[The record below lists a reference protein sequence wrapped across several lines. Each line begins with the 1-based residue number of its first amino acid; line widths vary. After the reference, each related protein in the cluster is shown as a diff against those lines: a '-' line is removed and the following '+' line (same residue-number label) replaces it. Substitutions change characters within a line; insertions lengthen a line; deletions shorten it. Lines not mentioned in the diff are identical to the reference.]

1 MLAGRTALTGTRADG
16 VPTDSTVT
24 RAGRFAF
31 VHAYGLGVAAIS
43 AALAAF
49 LLLQAIHW
57 PPHEDETLV
66 YFVSRQPLSELFSTV
81 FEERGG
87 APLHFLLAHFVS
99 AAWPS
104 LTGLRLISVAFA
116 VASVPVIAALV
127 VRLTDRW
134 TALVATAIA
143 AASWMVVYHGIY
155 ARMYSLF
162 LFTSALSFL
171 LLLRALEGQ
180 SRWRWVAWAAATLA
194 AIATQ
199 PYGAFVLA
207 AAIVF
212 VVARRR
218 WARTPLRPALVAFG
232 AVFLLAL
239 PLWLVYR
246 VLADRFDVGV
256 TGSSGSKLGSPLDV
270 LSYLVQVAGDFT
282 AGWTPTVAVVL
293 LVALLGMVVLS
304 RTRPDAAAL
313 AGAVVLVPTAAFL
326 VTRSGGSVSLES
338 RHLIFALPLFAM
350 AVAAGLLTAARL
362 ARRWAPAAAVAGLA
376 LLLVGEVAWGWHR
389 TPWMYGGEPQVR
401 KVARERAAA
410 WLAATSRGDD
420 VLFGYEPLYLDALED
435 GAPIGKV
442 IVQRADPKLALD
454 TLGEAAKPLG
464 RGVWVFDATDQLDAS
479 KQRFTVSGVS
489 PGPQFEA
496 RAFGPFLVVR
506 TKTRTLT
513 AETFLRDTAVVE
525 YQGRLIGIGD
535 AGLNYQ
541 TAVTALSRLLEGN
554 ASSESS

>member
-1 MLAGRTALTGTRADG
+1 MLAGRAALTGTRAEG
-16 VPTDSTVT
+16 VPTDSAHL
-24 RAGRFAF
+24 RAGRWAF
-31 VHAYGLGVAAIS
+31 VHAYGLGVGAIS
-43 AALAAF
+43 AGLTAF

-66 YFVSRQPLSELFSTV
+66 YFVSRQPLGDLFSTV

-99 AAWPS
+99 WAWPS
-104 LTGLRLISVAFA
+104 LTGLRVISVVFA

-134 TALVATAIA
+134 TALIATAIA

-171 LLLRALEGQ
+171 LLLRALEGR
-180 SRWRWVAWAAATLA
+180 SRSRWVAWGAATLA

-207 AAIVF
+207 AAFVF
-212 VVARRR
+212 VLARRR
-218 WARTPLRPALVAFG
+218 WARAPLRPALVSFG

-293 LVALLGMVVLS
+293 VVALVGIVVLA
-304 RTRPDAAAL
+304 RTRADAAAL
-313 AGAVVLVPTAAFL
+313 AGAVVVVPTAAFL

-338 RHLIFALPLFAM
+338 RHLIFALPFFAM
-350 AVAAGLLTAARL
+350 AVATGLLTGAGL

-401 KVARERAAA
+401 KVAREQAAA
-410 WLAATSRGDD
+410 WLATTSRSDD

-435 GAPIGKV
+435 GAPIGGV

-464 RGVWVFDATDQLDAS
+464 RGVWVFDATDQLDTS
-479 KQRFTVSGVS
+479 KQRFTVSDVT

-506 TKTRTLT
+506 TKKPTLT
-513 AETFLRDTAVVE
+513 TETFLRDTAVAE
-525 YQGRLIGIGD
+525 YQGKLIGIGD
-535 AGLNYQ
+535 AGLNYE
-541 TAVTALSRLLEGN
+541 TAVTALSRLLAGK
-554 ASSESS
+554 APS

>member
-1 MLAGRTALTGTRADG
+1 MLAGRTALTGTRSDG
-16 VPTDSTVT
+16 VPTHSPAVQ
-24 RAGRFAF
+24 AGRWAF
-31 VHAYGLGVAAIS
+31 VHAYGLGVGSIS

-49 LLLQAIHW
+49 LLLQAVHW

-66 YFVSRQPLSELFSTV
+66 YFVSRQPLGELFSTV

-99 AAWPS
+99 WAWPS
-104 LTGLRLISVAFA
+104 LTGLRLISIVFA
-116 VASVPVIAALV
+116 VASVPAIAALV
-127 VRLTDRW
+127 ARLTDRW
-134 TALVATAIA
+134 TALIATAIA

-171 LLLRALEGQ
+171 LLLRALEGR
-180 SRWRWVAWAAATLA
+180 SPSRWVAWGAATLA

-207 AAIVF
+207 VGLVF

-218 WARTPLRPALVAFG
+218 WAATPLRPALVSFG

-256 TGSSGSKLGSPLDV
+256 TGSSGSKLGSPIEV

-282 AGWTPTVAVVL
+282 AGWTPTVVIVL
-293 LVALLGMVVLS
+293 LVALVGMVALA
-304 RTRPDAAAL
+304 RTRPEAAAL
-313 AGAVVLVPTAAFL
+313 ASAVVLVPTLALL

-338 RHLIFALPLFAM
+338 RHLIFALPFFAM
-350 AVAAGLLTAARL
+350 AVAAGLLAGARL
-362 ARRWAPAAAVAGLA
+362 ASRWAPAAAAAGVA
-376 LLLVGEVAWGWHR
+376 LLLVGEIAWGWHR
-389 TPWMYGGEPQVR
+389 TPWMYRGEPQAR
-401 KVARERAAA
+401 EAARERAAA

-420 VLFGYEPLYLDALED
+420 ILFGYEPLYLDALED
-435 GAPIGKV
+435 GASLGKV

-464 RGVWVFDATDQLDAS
+464 RGLWVFDATDQLDTS
-479 KQRFTVSGVS
+479 KQRFTVSDVS

-496 RAFGPFLVVR
+496 RAFGPFLVIR
-506 TKTRTLT
+506 TKKPTRT
-513 AETFLRDTAVVE
+513 AETFFRDTAVVE
-525 YQGRLIGIGD
+525 YQGKLIGIGD

-541 TAVTALSRLLEGN
+541 TAVTALKRLLERTPR
-554 ASSESS
+554 S

>member
-1 MLAGRTALTGTRADG
+1 MLAGRTALTGTRAER
-16 VPTDSTVT
+16 VPTDSSVA
-24 RAGRFAF
+24 RARRWAFA
-31 VHAYGLGVAAIS
+31 HAYGLGVAAIS
-43 AALAAF
+43 ATLAAF

-66 YFVSRQPLSELFSTV
+66 YFVSRQPLGELFSTV

-99 AAWPS
+99 WAWPS
-104 LTGLRLISVAFA
+104 LTGLRLISVIFA
-116 VASVPVIAALV
+116 VASMPVIAALV
-127 VRLTDRW
+127 VRLADRW

-171 LLLRALEGQ
+171 LLLRALEGR
-180 SRWRWVAWAAATLA
+180 SRPRWVAWGAATLA

-207 AAIVF
+207 SALVF
-212 VVARRR
+212 VLVRRR
-218 WARTPLRPALVAFG
+218 WARTPLGPALASFG

-256 TGSSGSKLGSPLDV
+256 TGSRGSKLGSPLDV

-293 LVALLGMVVLS
+293 VVALVGIVVLA
-304 RTRPDAAAL
+304 RTRADAAAL

-326 VTRSGGSVSLES
+326 ITRSGGSVSLES
-338 RHLIFALPLFAM
+338 RHLIFALPFFGM
-350 AVAAGLLTAARL
+350 AVAAGLSTGAGL

-389 TPWMYGGEPQVR
+389 TPWMYSGEPQVR
-401 KVARERAAA
+401 KIAREQAAA
-410 WLAATSRGDD
+410 WLATTSRSDD

-435 GAPIGKV
+435 GAPIGRV
-442 IVQRADPKLALD
+442 IVQRADPELALD

-464 RGVWVFDATDQLDAS
+464 RGVWVFDATDQLDTS
-479 KQRFTVSGVS
+479 KQRLTVSDVS

-506 TKTRTLT
+506 TKKPTRTT
-513 AETFLRDTAVVE
+513 ETFLRDTAVAE
-525 YQGRLIGIGD
+525 YQGKLIGIGD

-541 TAVTALSRLLEGN
+541 TAVTALSQLLE
-554 ASSESS
+554 STTSP

>member
-1 MLAGRTALTGTRADG
+1 MLAGRAALTGTRAEG
-16 VPTDSTVT
+16 VPAASTT
-24 RAGRFAF
+24 ARARRWALL
-31 VHAYGLGVAAIS
+31 HSYGLGVAGVS
-43 AALAAF
+43 GALTAF
-49 LLLQAIHW
+49 LLLQAIRW

-66 YFVSRQPLSELFSTV
+66 YFVSRQPLGELFSTV

-99 AAWPS
+99 SAWPS
-104 LTGLRLISVAFA
+104 LTGLRLISVLFA

-127 VRLTDRW
+127 ARLTDRL
-134 TALVATAIA
+134 TALIATAIA
-143 AASWMVVYHGIY
+143 AGSWMIVYHGIY

-171 LLLRALEGQ
+171 LLLCALERR
-180 SRWRWVAWAAATLA
+180 SRLCWVAWAGATLA

-199 PYGAFVLA
+199 PYGAFALA
-207 AAIVF
+207 VGLVF
-212 VVARRR
+212 VVARRL
-218 WARTPLRPALVAFG
+218 WTTTPLRPALISFG

-246 VLADRFDVGV
+246 VLADRFDVGL
-256 TGSSGSKLGSPLDV
+256 TGSSGSKLGSPVDV
-270 LSYLVQVAGDFT
+270 LSYLVQVTGDFT
-282 AGWTPTVAVVL
+282 AGWTPTVVVVL
-293 LVALLGMVVLS
+293 LVALVGIVALA

-326 VTRSGGSVSLES
+326 VTRSAGSVSLES
-338 RHLIFALPLFAM
+338 RHLIFALPFLAM
-350 AVAAGLLTAARL
+350 VVATGLMAMGGL
-362 ARRWAPAAAVAGLA
+362 ASRWAPAPIVLGLA

-389 TPWMYGGEPQVR
+389 TPWMYGGEPELR
-401 KVARERAAA
+401 KVARERAAD
-410 WLAATSRGDD
+410 WLAATSRPDD

-435 GAPIGKV
+435 DAPFGNV

-454 TLGEAAKPLG
+454 TLDEAAKPLG
-464 RGVWVFDATDQLDAS
+464 RGVWVFDATDQLDTS

-506 TKTRTLT
+506 TKKRTLT

-525 YQGRLIGIGD
+525 YQGKLIGIGD

-541 TAVTALSRLLEGN
+541 TAVTALRRLVEGVA
-554 ASSESS
+554 AS

>member
-1 MLAGRTALTGTRADG
+1 MLAGRTALTGTRAEG
-16 VPTDSTVT
+16 VPADSTLG
-24 RAGRFAF
+24 RAGRWAF
-31 VHAYGLGVAAIS
+31 VHAYGIGVGAIS
-43 AALAAF
+43 AALTAF

-66 YFVSRQPLSELFSTV
+66 YFVSRQPLGELFSTV

-87 APLHFLLAHFVS
+87 APLHFLLGHFVS
-99 AAWPS
+99 WAWPS
-104 LTGLRLISVAFA
+104 LTGLRLISVVFA

-134 TALVATAIA
+134 TALIATAIS

-171 LLLRALEGQ
+171 LFILALEGR
-180 SRWRWVAWAAATLA
+180 SRSRWVAWGAATLA

-207 AAIVF
+207 AALVF
-212 VVARRR
+212 LLARRR
-218 WARTPLRPALVAFG
+218 WARTPLRPALVSFG

-246 VLADRFDVGV
+246 VLANRFDVGV
-256 TGSSGSKLGSPLDV
+256 TGSSGSKLGSPVDV

-282 AGWTPTVAVVL
+282 VGWTPTVVVVL
-293 LVALLGMVVLS
+293 LVALVGIIALA

-338 RHLIFALPLFAM
+338 RHLIFALPFFAM
-350 AVAAGLLTAARL
+350 TVAAGLVTGAGV
-362 ARRWAPAAAVAGLA
+362 ARRWARTVAVAGLA

-401 KVARERAAA
+401 EVARERAAA
-410 WLAATSRGDD
+410 WLAATSRSDD
-420 VLFGYEPLYLDALED
+420 ILFGYEPLYLDALDD

-442 IVQRADPKLALD
+442 IVQRADPQLALD
-454 TLGEAAKPLG
+454 TLGDAAKPLG
-464 RGVWVFDATDQLDAS
+464 RGVWVFDATDQLDTS
-479 KQRFTVSGVS
+479 KQRFTVSDVS

-506 TKTRTLT
+506 TKKPALT
-513 AETFLRDTAVVE
+513 AVTFLRDTAVVE
-525 YQGRLIGIGD
+525 YQGKLIGIGD

-541 TAVTALSRLLEGN
+541 TAVTALSQLLERT
-554 ASSESS
+554 SS